1 MNTLRVALLVLV
13 VTSSTFVVARAA
25 AADAVSPVCVTARLG
40 SGLGAAKVD
49 FTLSDDVQGPFREL
63 LGEARFS
70 QPIAPPGGLIVYAVT
85 GVAIPNADGTW
96 VSLTG
101 TGYDLAKT
109 LYRGTFAAQLSADPA
124 KNTFSY
130 TRQNLDGSGAVTSTS
145 TLPIITCTQ

>member
-1 MNTLRVALLVLV
+1 MSTIRVVVLVLV
-13 VTSSTFVVARAA
+13 MTSSTFVVAAA
-25 AADAVSPVCVTARLG
+25 ETICRTARLG
-40 SGLGAAKVD
+40 SGLGAARVD
-49 FTLSDDVQGPFREL
+49 FTLAVDDQGPFREL

-70 QPIAPPGGLIVYAVT
+70 QPVAPPGSLIVYAVT
-85 GVAIPNADGTW
+85 GVAIPNEDGTW

-109 LYRGTFAAQLSADPA
+109 VYRSTFTAQLSADPS

-145 TLPIITCTQ
+145 TLPIIPCP

>member
-1 MNTLRVALLVLV
+1 MNRIVPLVLLVL
-13 VTSSTFVVARAA
+13 SSTFVATRHA
-25 AADAVSPVCVTARLG
+25 AADTCVTARLG
-40 SGLGAAKVD
+40 SGLGAARID
-49 FTLSDDVQGPFREL
+49 FTLAVDAQGPFTEL

-70 QPIAPPGGLIVYAVT
+70 QPIAPPGGLIIYAVT
-85 GVAIPNADGTW
+85 GVAIPNADGMW

-145 TLPIITCTQ
+145 TLPIITCPQ

>member
-1 MNTLRVALLVLV
+1 MKTIRIVPFVLAMILA
-13 VTSSTFVVARAA
+13 TFVGVGTV
-25 AADAVSPVCVTARLG
+25 AADAVSIVCVTARLG
-40 SGLGAAKVD
+40 SGLGAARVD
-49 FTLSDDVQGPFREL
+49 FTLSVDVLEPIATL
-63 LGEARFS
+63 AGEARFS
-70 QPIAPPGGLIVYAVT
+70 QSIAPPGSLIIYGVT

-145 TLPIITCTQ
+145 TLPIITCTP